1 MAALRVE
8 VVYARP
14 GAHDAVYVSVESGAT
29 VADAVRASGIAID
42 AASAEF
48 GIFGKRVSADMR
60 VADGDRVEIYRALA
74 VDPKEARRQRARA
87 TYTSR
92 SPGAARARSPS
103 RAARRR

>member
-1 MAALRVE
+1 MAALKVE

-14 GAHDAVYVSVESGAT
+14 GAHDAVHVSIESGAT

-42 AASAEF
+42 APSAEF
-48 GIFGKRVSADMR
+48 GIFGKRVPAEMR

-74 VDPKEARRQRARA
+74 LDPKEARRQRART
-87 TYTSR
+87 TYRNR
-92 SPGAARARSPS
+92 SPRAGSARSRA